1 MLWTEKYRP
10 NKLGDILGQEHFV
23 MDAHSWKEEN
33 NMPNLLLYGNSGNG
47 KTTASVVLAKT
58 MLGESYSDNFIEI
71 NASDDRKLETVREKI
86 KSFARSASFG
96 DVPFRIC
103 LLDEMEGMTNDAQ
116 NALKRIIERYAS
128 NIRFIITCNDRNKI
142 IFALQSRCANYHFKP
157 INNESMLTVIESIL
171 EKEGV
176 TRFSREDLHPFIY
189 AMNGDIRRA
198 ITELQ
203 AAKSSNST
211 LQKQVEVSLEDY
223 KEIMMKIINKNAN
236 VLNDIHN
243 LLYEGQTVKEVC
255 IGLHEAVI
263 NADGLD
269 NNIKFKFLRTI
280 GESEYRSQTMT
291 PKLLLSW
298 LVGQLL

>member
-10 NKLGDILGQEHFV
+10 NRLGDLIGQEHFV
-23 MDAHSWKEEN
+23 MDAYSWKEDN
-33 NMPNLLLYGNSGNG
+33 NMPNLLIYGNPGNG
-47 KTTASVVLAKT
+47 KTSACLVLAKT
-58 MLGESYSDNFIEI
+58 ILGESYADNFIEI
-71 NASDDRKLETVREKI
+71 NASDDRRLETVRTKI
-86 KSFARSASFG
+86 KNFARSATYG
-96 DVPFRIC
+96 DVPFRMC
-103 LLDEMEGMTNDAQ
+103 LLDEMDGMTNDAQ
-116 NALKRIIERYAS
+116 NALKRIMERYAN

-157 INNESMLTVIESIL
+157 ISNQSMLTVIESIL
-171 EKEGV
+171 EKEGI
-176 TRFSREDLHPFIY
+176 TRFSSEELNPFIY

-211 LQKQVEVSLEDY
+211 LQKQVEVSLDDY
-223 KEIMMKIINKNAN
+223 KKIIMQIINKDTN

-243 LLYEGQTVKEVC
+243 LLYEGQTVREVC
-255 IGLHEAVI
+255 IGLHEAII
-263 NADGLD
+263 NAEGLD
-269 NNIKFKFLRTI
+269 NNVKFKFLRTI